1 MNDERTEKTE
11 GASIIIPVYNEEES
25 IVNVIGGV
33 LEAMKKRNIPVQV
46 VVVDDGSTDRTKQL
60 VISRFGE
67 NPDVI
72 LVSHRVNKGVGITR
86 NTGIDHSSFE
96 IVGMI
101 DADGTYPAESIPDL
115 VGKMTEYD
123 MVVGAR
129 KRERGKTPFLRK
141 LAKDSIRLLASY
153 LFDTQIP
160 DLNSGLRLFK
170 KQLVLRYRYLL
181 PPGHSWVSTITLAFL
196 ANGHSVYFYSI
207 DYFPRQKGR
216 SSFHPLLDSYNYFL
230 LVLRAC
236 TYFNPLKFFTPLF
249 VFLFLLGSIKTAID
263 IFIFHG
269 IQESDIILLI
279 AALLILAIGLLCDLI
294 VTQGKKIT

>member
-1 MNDERTEKTE
+1 MNHKRTDKTE
-11 GASIIIPVYNEEES
+11 GASIILPVYNEEGS
-25 IVNVIGGV
+25 IVVVIESV
-33 LEAMKKRNIPVQV
+33 LKAMRKRGIPIQA

-60 VISRFGE
+60 VISEFGE
-67 NPDVI
+67 NSDVL
-72 LVSHRVNKGVGITR
+72 LVSHRVNRGVGIAR
-86 NTGIDHSSFE
+86 NTGIDNSSFE

-115 VGKMTEYD
+115 VEKMAEYD

-129 KRERGKTPFLRK
+129 RQERGKTPFLRK

-153 LFDTQIP
+153 LFDTRIP

-196 ANGHSVYFYSI
+196 ANGHSVCFYPV
-207 DYFPRQKGR
+207 DYFPRQKGK
-216 SSFHPLLDSYNYFL
+216 SSFHPLLDTYNYFL

-236 TYFNPLKFFTPLF
+236 TYFNPMKFFTPLF
-249 VFLFLLGSIKTAID
+249 ALLFLLGSVKTAID
-263 IFIFHG
+263 IFVFHG

-279 AALLILAIGLLCDLI
+279 AALLILVLGLLCDLI
-294 VTQGKKIT
+294 VTQGKKIP

>member
-1 MNDERTEKTE
+1 MNDEKTDQTE
-11 GASIIIPVYNEEES
+11 GASIIVPVYNEEES
-25 IVNVIGGV
+25 IVIVIESV
-33 LEAMKKRNIPVQV
+33 LKAMRKRGIPIQV

-60 VISRFGE
+60 VISEFGE
-67 NPDVI
+67 DPDVL
-72 LVSHRVNKGVGITR
+72 LVSHRVNKGVGIAR
-86 NTGIDHSSFE
+86 NTGTDNSSFE

-115 VGKMTEYD
+115 VEKMAEYD

-129 KRERGKTPFLRK
+129 RREKGKMPFLRK

-153 LFDTQIP
+153 LFDARIP

-196 ANGHSVYFYSI
+196 ANGHSVYFHPV
-207 DYFPRQKGR
+207 DYFPRQRGK
-216 SSFHPLLDSYNYFL
+216 SSFHPLLDTYNYFL

-236 TYFNPLKFFTPLF
+236 TYFNPMKFFTPLF
-249 VFLFLLGSIKTAID
+249 AFLVLLGGVKTAID
-263 IFIFHG
+263 IFVFHG

-279 AALLILAIGLLCDLI
+279 AALLILVLGLLCDLI
-294 VTQGKKIT
+294 VTQGKKIL